1 MFGPEPDKPESPNFK
16 SETRW
21 SRSRI
26 LLKFSNPNPNF
37 VKKANPNPKISK
49 PESALKSTQKVAVFS
64 ASLRKIA
71 SNQNIHNIMLEHIP
85 KGSKII
91 FDTMIQ
97 FLSEEIQGAARQIV
111 KKK

>member
-1 MFGPEPDKPESPNFK
+1 M
-16 SETRW
+16 
-21 SRSRI
+21 
-26 LLKFSNPNPNF
+26 
-37 VKKANPNPKISK
+37 
-49 PESALKSTQKVAVFS
+49 AVFS

-71 SNQNIHNIMLEHIP
+71 SNQNIHNIMLEQIP